1 MGTGWVQRKRLCFA
15 VSRSRKLIARLLPV
29 ARSQRQFRR
38 CKQLPRANHL
48 GARLRVAS
56 PRLRTVP
63 TPSAPCPRRDRLQ
76 VGKSNPSEMGNS
88 RPNNVKPDGVERG
101 QGRDGR
107 EMNQAGKVPP
117 RVRARGATARS
128 APEGAPPYLEKPQ
141 DVGYHAGDRTPRSP
155 NHSNYFLGLDEN
167 RRLAVGAAHFG
178 GVLLDERLDES
189 ERLFER
195 ISVPG
200 TSVQDPRSQRHVG
213 QQVGI
218 AVDLVQGVEHRFQPV
233 DPVLPLDV
241 AAGHSAGTLRV
252 HREQPP
258 EGDVPLDPNGVRGV
272 HLLAARRRRRQRA
285 QKHLQHAAGKLHQS
299 QGAEQL
305 PQLDR
310 AAPAAAAVAAALEGT
325 VAGPRE
331 SWPLGVSSSG
341 EAQGLLRAR
350 RVGAPGEGQPAR
362 VGGPAAPAS
371 LGRRALSGSP
381 ASAPRSSSRS
391 VACSSSSPTAQ
402 HWGESED
409 GYRFKCAF
417 GSLSSSAHSLPPSLA
432 LRLSPPFPAPTLPTV
447 LQHHAG
453 RGCVLRGYCGRSRM
467 K

>member
-1 MGTGWVQRKRLCFA
+1 
-15 VSRSRKLIARLLPV
+15 
-29 ARSQRQFRR
+29 
-38 CKQLPRANHL
+38 
-48 GARLRVAS
+48 
-56 PRLRTVP
+56 
-63 TPSAPCPRRDRLQ
+63 
-76 VGKSNPSEMGNS
+76 
-88 RPNNVKPDGVERG
+88 
-101 QGRDGR
+101 
-107 EMNQAGKVPP
+107 MNQAGKVPP

-141 DVGYHAGDRTPRSP
+141 DVGYQDGDRTLRSP

-189 ERLFER
+189 ERLFEL

-272 HLLAARRRRRQRA
+272 HLLAARRRRQRA
-285 QKHLQHAAGKLHQS
+285 QKHLQHAAGNRHQS

-305 PQLDR
+305 PQRTML
-310 AAPAAAAVAAALEGT
+310 L
-325 VAGPRE
+325 PRLRWWRRH
-331 SWPLGVSSSG
+331 SRGRW
-341 EAQGLLRAR
+341 RAR
-350 RVGAPGEGQPAR
+350 RSPGP
-362 VGGPAAPAS
+362 
-371 LGRRALSGSP
+371 LG
-381 ASAPRSSSRS
+381 SR
-391 VACSSSSPTAQ
+391 
-402 HWGESED
+402 E
-409 GYRFKCAF
+409 
-417 GSLSSSAHSLPPSLA
+417 
-432 LRLSPPFPAPTLPTV
+432 TV
-447 LQHHAG
+447 FI
-453 RGCVLRGYCGRSRM
+453 CVNHCCVS
-467 K
+467 